1 MIRTCLLSGFAVL
14 TLFAGT
20 AAAQEAGGSQITL
33 MGPAAM
39 NPGMALQA
47 PLRPQGLLLGTPA
60 SITNRSA
67 LADKQNRQAFNQQAI
82 ARIRGDAG
90 FAAGFFRGQPLAAS
104 RQPPPPPFEPAII
117 FLQTIEAPF
126 ILNNFESAINLDFG
140 EGNVAQQQVAGS
152 GGDVNQQQIATA
164 PDRGANGAPTGNA
177 AAGLDLGLGGGT
189 LPLPPQ
195 AALSLEAAARLEK
208 VEINNVNSA
217 INLAVGT
224 GNVAQQQVIGIS
236 K

>member
-67 LADKQNRQAFNQQAI
+67 LADKQNRRAFNQQAI

-90 FAAGFFRGQPLAAS
+90 FAAGFFRSQPLAQT
-104 RQPPPPPFEPAII
+104 RQPPPPPFEPAVI

-140 EGNVAQQQVAGS
+140 EGNIAQQQVAGS

-164 PDRGANGAPTGNA
+164 PDRNA
-177 AAGLDLGLGGGT
+177 AAGLDLGLGGT